1 MVGSLLKNSVFNL
14 SYRGFNVLYPLI
26 TTAYISRIFLADG
39 VGQIAFAINIVT
51 YFTLAA
57 SLGIPNYAIK
67 VLARVRN
74 SSRLLDRRFS
84 ELAAFIFVSSLVAA
98 LLYGITALLL
108 YRDDKL
114 GLGMSM
120 SLGLMVVSNIF
131 YYDWLFEAVE
141 DFRYLAY
148 RSISIKLVA
157 LLLMFLT
164 VKTRQDIMSYCMIYA
179 GTTVAN
185 NIWNFASFRCYTHYV
200 AHELDIRQHFR
211 PVFTLFAAAFATE
224 VYTLLDSTMLGV
236 MCPPEYL
243 GYYSNASRVVRAS
256 FGMVFAAIAVF
267 NPRLNYLY
275 QTGHLVEYKRLFQR
289 FYHIGMYIA
298 IPIAAALFILAP
310 LVMTIMFGEAFAP
323 AIMTLRMLACLIV
336 FFTLASVFGHIG
348 LIIYGKER
356 VILLSA
362 LTGAVLNFML
372 NRMLIPLYMH
382 HGAAVASLISECVI
396 TTLLVII
403 SLKCCKIEL
412 FNRRIA
418 LLVAVSIMLCV
429 GCVLILFP

>member
-141 DFRYLAY
+141 DFRYLHTAP
-148 RSISIKLVA
+148 
-157 LLLMFLT
+157 F
-164 VKTRQDIMSYCMIYA
+164 
-179 GTTVAN
+179 
-185 NIWNFASFRCYTHYV
+185 
-200 AHELDIRQHFR
+200 
-211 PVFTLFAAAFATE
+211 
-224 VYTLLDSTMLGV
+224 
-236 MCPPEYL
+236 
-243 GYYSNASRVVRAS
+243 
-256 FGMVFAAIAVF
+256 
-267 NPRLNYLY
+267 RLNW
-275 QTGHLVEYKRLFQR
+275 
-289 FYHIGMYIA
+289 
-298 IPIAAALFILAP
+298 
-310 LVMTIMFGEAFAP
+310 
-323 AIMTLRMLACLIV
+323 
-336 FFTLASVFGHIG
+336 
-348 LIIYGKER
+348 
-356 VILLSA
+356 
-362 LTGAVLNFML
+362 
-372 NRMLIPLYMH
+372 
-382 HGAAVASLISECVI
+382 
-396 TTLLVII
+396 
-403 SLKCCKIEL
+403 
-412 FNRRIA
+412 
-418 LLVAVSIMLCV
+418 
-429 GCVLILFP
+429 